1 MKKDFQDRIDE
12 YLLGR
17 MTDEEKAQFETE
29 VSHDESIREQLEFT
43 RNVKGAISS
52 RKDKMA
58 KLKMM
63 QRMYDR
69 EHQQVAASMRATGT
83 DDDCQYSPAPQN
95 IEEKKPSKRIWW
107 WASGIAAVL
116 VIGLFVVNPFGSD
129 TLQTPS
135 GFSPSFKGNPGEMI
149 RGEEYDVFDM
159 ELPIQNDSIKNDT
172 ISYRDSVIVIKEKV
186 EVTNE

>member
-17 MTDEEKAQFETE
+17 MTDEEKAQFEAE
-29 VSHDESIREQLEFT
+29 VNQDESKREQLEFT

-52 RKDKMA
+52 REDKMA

-83 DDDCQYSPAPQN
+83 DDCQYAPASQYA
-95 IEEKKPSKRIWW
+95 EKRPSKRIWW

-135 GFSPSFKGNPGEMI
+135 GFSPSFRGNPNEMI
-149 RGEEYDVFDM
+149 RGEENDVFDI
-159 ELPIQNDSIKNDT
+159 ETPILNDSIKNDT
-172 ISYRDSVIVIKEKV
+172 IPPRDTVIVIKEKV
-186 EVTNE
+186 DVTNE